1 MEKEKRIKE
10 YIKIIIKKPRLRIYR
25 ICHNNRKLSALCDQ
39 QKKGQNMSLFFF
51 FLKISL
57 SLFLLPDSVF
67 ALVVSELEET
77 GPVQRQP
84 VLHQRPVRQSEQ
96 GPLRIFHITSRGFFT
111 SCSADFQLIFSSFY
125 LWL

>member
-1 MEKEKRIKE
+1 MEKEKRIRE

-84 VLHQRPVRQSEQ
+84 VLHQRPVRQSEP
-96 GPLRIFHITSRGFFT
+96 GNHSGFFT
-111 SCSADFQLIFSSFY
+111 SHLVDFLHNFPRIFNYFFFKFY
-125 LWL
+125 LL